1 MHKQSVYKWVKKTIH
16 CFIQQFSVQGSYANS
31 VSCQQIWMTIFYNK
45 TAWKMHEANIIPF
58 LFYLMNLQS
67 QTLSVDILA
76 NIFTAFYSMIKVRV
90 QKREIVSFHQKDKR
104 DVIFLKFILVK
115 LRWNER
121 HNEMVEF
128 EWDLDTY
135 ILNPTCSMIAIY
147 FFAFL

>member
-1 MHKQSVYKWVKKTIH
+1 
-16 CFIQQFSVQGSYANS
+16 
-31 VSCQQIWMTIFYNK
+31 
-45 TAWKMHEANIIPF
+45 MHEANIIPF

-104 DVIFLKFILVK
+104 DVTFLKFILVK

-135 ILNPTCSMIAIY
+135 ILNHLQYDNNI
-147 FFAFL
+147 FFCISLDPAKLASVITEIVGNVFVNEEEVNRPFSLASKRQFAKV